1 MRSKVELL
9 KLLRKELHGDR
20 FHTGLCS
27 LNLSMLNFQIIRE
40 SECRKLEYLIDTNRP
55 KENFWIYYFPK
66 GEIEPRDKFL
76 KQLIEKYE
84 NSKATT

>member
-27 LNLSMLNFQIIRE
+27 LNLSMLNSHIIRE
-40 SECRKLEYLIDTNRP
+40 SEYGELEYLINTNRP
-55 KENFWIYYFPK
+55 KDNFWIYYFPK
-66 GEIEPRDKFL
+66 GEIEPRDKYL
-76 KQLIEKYE
+76 QELIDKY
-84 NSKATT
+84 KHD